1 MTSNPLDLAEPT
13 APGNAPELVS
23 ELLLRNLTQVFDERD
38 GDRRR
43 TAIAEL
49 WAPDAV
55 FVDPMGRF
63 TGHAALD
70 AAIAELHGHTPAHR
84 FAAVGAPSVHPGG
97 GLLNWSYGPEGDP
110 ARVTGQD
117 VAVVAGGRIVAL
129 YTYLDAPAPSEA
141 ANDAAGVRETVESF
155 FRLLGEGDADRV
167 AELFAEEVDWLIPG
181 NENLP
186 WIGHRS
192 ARRQIPEVIKIIGGV
207 HVPGKSEASIQ
218 KILVDGSDAVAL
230 GRFTHTVTAT
240 GHPYSMLVAF
250 HFTVENGQIVRMN
263 MYEDTYLVSKAFEA
277 SDGPLPGQ

>member
-1 MTSNPLDLAEPT
+1 MTSNPLDLTEPST
-13 APGNAPELVS
+13 SGSAPEVVS

-70 AAIAELHGHTPAHR
+70 AAIAELHSHTPAHR
-84 FAAVGAPSVHPGG
+84 FAAVGAPSVHAGG
-97 GLLNWSYGPEGDP
+97 GLLNWSYGPDGDLS
-110 ARVTGQD
+110 RVTGQD
-117 VAVVAGGRIVAL
+117 VAVVAGGKIVAL
-129 YTYLDAPAPSEA
+129 YTYLDTPAPSET
-141 ANDAAGVRETVESF
+141 ANDGAGVRETVESF

-186 WIGHRS
+186 WIGRRS
-192 ARRQIPEVIKIIGGV
+192 DRRQIPEVIKIIGGL
-207 HVPGKSEASIQ
+207 HVPGKSEASME
-218 KILVDGSDAVAL
+218 KVLVDGSDAVAL
-230 GRFTHTVTAT
+230 GRFAHTVTAT
-240 GHPYSMLVAF
+240 GRPYSMLVAF

-263 MYEDTYLVSKAFEA
+263 MYEDTYLVSTAFEA
-277 SDGPLPGQ
+277 SD

>member
-1 MTSNPLDLAEPT
+1 MTSNPLDLTEPST
-13 APGNAPELVS
+13 SGSAPEVVS

-70 AAIAELHGHTPAHR
+70 AAIAELHSHTPAHR
-84 FAAVGAPSVHPGG
+84 FAAVGAPSVHAGG
-97 GLLNWSYGPEGDP
+97 GLLNWSYGPDGDLS
-110 ARVTGQD
+110 RVTGQD
-117 VAVVAGGRIVAL
+117 VAVVSGGKIVAL
-129 YTYLDAPAPSEA
+129 YTYLDTPAPSEA
-141 ANDAAGVRETVESF
+141 ANDGAGVRETVENF

-186 WIGHRS
+186 WIGRRS
-192 ARRQIPEVIKIIGGV
+192 DRRQIPEVIKIIGGL
-207 HVPGKSEASIQ
+207 HVPGKSEASID
-218 KILVDGSDAVAL
+218 KVLVDGSDAVAV
-230 GRFTHTVTAT
+230 GRFAHTVTAT
-240 GHPYSMLVAF
+240 GRSYSMLVAF

-263 MYEDTYLVSKAFEA
+263 MYEDTYLVSTAFEA
-277 SDGPLPGQ
+277 SD

>member
-1 MTSNPLDLAEPT
+1 MTSNPLDLTEPST
-13 APGNAPELVS
+13 SGSAPEVVS

-70 AAIAELHGHTPAHR
+70 AAIAELHSHTPAHR
-84 FAAVGAPSVHPGG
+84 FAAVGAPSVHAGG
-97 GLLNWSYGPEGDP
+97 GLLNWSYGPDGDLS
-110 ARVTGQD
+110 RVTGQD
-117 VAVVAGGRIVAL
+117 VAVVAGGKIVAL
-129 YTYLDAPAPSEA
+129 YTYLDTPAPSET
-141 ANDAAGVRETVESF
+141 ANDGAGVRETVESF

-186 WIGHRS
+186 WIGRRS
-192 ARRQIPEVIKIIGGV
+192 DRRQIPEVIKIIGSL
-207 HVPGKSEASIQ
+207 HVPGKSEATIE
-218 KILVDGSDAVAL
+218 KVLVDGSDAVAL
-230 GRFTHTVTAT
+230 GRFAHTVTAT
-240 GHPYSMLVAF
+240 GRPYSMLVAF

-263 MYEDTYLVSKAFEA
+263 MYEDTYLVSTAFEA
-277 SDGPLPGQ
+277 SD